1 MSRCHSHIIKL
12 VMGSL
17 ATSLFL
23 PLFYVRV
30 RKSRGD
36 TFRETR
42 SSKSIHAGA
51 HKESLTVK
59 I

>member
-1 MSRCHSHIIKL
+1 MFRGHSHIVKL

-17 ATSLFL
+17 AKSIFL
-23 PLFYVRV
+23 SLFYVRV
-30 RKSRGD
+30 RKSRGH

-42 SSKSIHAGA
+42 PGNSIHAGA